1 MRGVLHA
8 GKTVRCSRP
17 ILLWFLLF
25 TFPFSIASGSTESD
39 LNADKQFSYAEN
51 CFLEGAYQ
59 SAADEYKKFVFFFPD
74 DERIEL
80 AEYKACLALY
90 RAGKYLEAIKRCRR
104 FEDQPED
111 TCFSQKASFL
121 MSRSYLEL
129 GMSGPAV
136 IGLNNLIMRTKDMS
150 VKDRAKYELGWISLD
165 YPTYQEEYSNN
176 IKKAHTYFNRI
187 SLNGKKE
194 FKIEKLLSELDN
206 YPTIPRKNPT
216 IAGGLSVVPGAGQ
229 LYCERYQDSVIA
241 FLLNAGLGIA
251 AYESFDNENY
261 ALGGLIS
268 FVGMGFYV
276 GNIYGAVSSAHKY
289 NRESDRYFIK
299 ELKGKIKINLS
310 DWIEKEKVSLSYQ
323 YTF

>member
-1 MRGVLHA
+1 MREVLPA
-8 GKTVRCSRP
+8 GKTVLCSLL
-17 ILLWFLLF
+17 IFLWFVLVAS
-25 TFPFSIASGSTESD
+25 PFSIASGSTAID
-39 LNADKQFSYAEN
+39 LDADKQFSYAEN
-51 CFLEGAYQ
+51 CFLEEEYQ
-59 SAADEYKKFVFFFPD
+59 NAADEYKKFVFFFPD

-90 RAGKYLEAIKRCRR
+90 RAGKYQETIKRCRR

-111 TCFSQKASFL
+111 TRFSQKAFFL
-121 MSRSYLEL
+121 ISRSYLEL

-136 IGLNNLIMRTKDMS
+136 ISLNNLIMRTKDIS
-150 VKDRAKYELGWISLD
+150 VKDRARYELGWISLD
-165 YPTYQEEYSNN
+165 HPAYKEEYSNN
-176 IKKAHTYFNRI
+176 IKKAHTYFDRI

-194 FKIEKLLSELDN
+194 FKINDLMSELDN
-206 YPTIPRKNPT
+206 YQTVPRKNPT

-229 LYCERYQDSVIA
+229 LYCERYQDAVIA

-268 FVGMGFYV
+268 FVGIGFYV

-299 ELKGKIKINLS
+299 ELKGKIKINMS

-323 YTF
+323 YIF